1 MKFTTT
7 LGVGCAAAVIL
18 LLFLFGIGVDNAQ
31 STNDHHHHQRRLLA
45 LNFLSDPKSVQLRN
59 PLLGATNNDIWSANI
74 QSNSIL
80 PNPNSETVLFWM
92 IPKSGTTTVKHLW
105 RCMNL
110 TLANELGSKY
120 TNEKELRTIEG
131 KHSKYI
137 FLNVDTTSEEGMLHA
152 AQLGLVPSGKADLI
166 SASLIKLAVQ
176 HLYDPMHKGRVIS
189 LFRHPIK
196 RWISRFYYL
205 QMATWERTYQ
215 PEWQT
220 ITIMD
225 YAKKYSPGNQLIR
238 KLTGKYHGG
247 LEMAKRIVSNHFI
260 VGLTDEMEESIHR
273 FNIVMGINE
282 QDEVNKRCMDE
293 FFGGG
298 DDLHD
303 TATNA
308 SAAKAIQIHIL
319 I

>member
-18 LLFLFGIGVDNAQ
+18 LLFLFAIGVDNAQ

-152 AQLGLVPSGKADLI
+152 A
-166 SASLIKLAVQ
+166 
-176 HLYDPMHKGRVIS
+176 
-189 LFRHPIK
+189 
-196 RWISRFYYL
+196 
-205 QMATWERTYQ
+205 
-215 PEWQT
+215 
-220 ITIMD
+220 
-225 YAKKYSPGNQLIR
+225 
-238 KLTGKYHGG
+238 
-247 LEMAKRIVSNHFI
+247 
-260 VGLTDEMEESIHR
+260 
-273 FNIVMGINE
+273 
-282 QDEVNKRCMDE
+282 
-293 FFGGG
+293 
-298 DDLHD
+298 
-303 TATNA
+303 
-308 SAAKAIQIHIL
+308 
-319 I
+319 